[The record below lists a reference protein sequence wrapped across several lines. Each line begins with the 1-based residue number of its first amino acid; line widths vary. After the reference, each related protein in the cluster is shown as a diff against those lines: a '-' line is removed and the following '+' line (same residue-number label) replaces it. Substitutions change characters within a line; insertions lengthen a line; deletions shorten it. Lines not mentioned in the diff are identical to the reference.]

1 METIFWI
8 SVGLLIIAGIAV
20 GYTVRKHNK
29 MFGDNEDPILS
40 EDLPGHYEDYELVE
54 RPYIEML

>member
-8 SVGLLIIAGIAV
+8 SVGLFVIAMIMV

-29 MFGDNEDPILS
+29 MFGDEDPVPS
-40 EDLPGHYEDYELVE
+40 DDGPGHYEDVEYSE
-54 RPYIEML
+54 RPFIEYFN